1 MILRD
6 PSGARPQMTAF
17 PAPATA
23 PYAQNRDPSGGRAAE
38 RLLIHCARTL
48 AGLTFAMLM
57 IAMPVVSHAV
67 HPGLG
72 MLLAVGLATAVAIR
86 MPHISV
92 MAIIT
97 AFLFQNFFVS
107 IMADFV
113 RSEDDFDMIRA
124 YNFLIL
130 AVTWV
135 VAAVRYL
142 LEWRSYDRT
151 LMPYI
156 QLSTGMMVIIGVYFL
171 IGFAFNG
178 IQAII
183 YLRNIVTPLLLFQI
197 CLTLF
202 AAHSVRLGPM
212 LTALST
218 LTVLCGFVE
227 FAARETW
234 LSFTNGYAY
243 WELASGPNW
252 ATLSYDKMAAETG
265 IVTVSLI
272 DSFQIAFFNSPL
284 FAEFTSTVTRLFGPN
299 MHSISFAYALS
310 FFFIFALFRGRWVQ
324 AFPLFIL
331 LFLCSAKGP
340 LLMTALVVAAWTAFR
355 LFGAGFAFLCMA
367 AALSIYAVLG
377 VVLGLQIGDYHV
389 LGLMAAIFEFVRN
402 PIGHGIG
409 TGGNLSPL
417 FNTII
422 WTEAQAAGRTPF
434 PVESS
439 VGVMMYQL
447 GVFAFAIICGYMW
460 IAWRVLRV
468 ARLTGNNLQ
477 AAIAFA
483 VMGVAGNG
491 IFQEEA
497 FFAPLALA
505 LFMGFAGMILGAS
518 VRSGAESQLNRE
530 TARQ

>member
-1 MILRD
+1 
-6 PSGARPQMTAF
+6 MTAF

-23 PYAQNRDPSGGRAAE
+23 PYAQNRDRSGLHAAE
-38 RLLIHCARTL
+38 RLMMHCARTL
-48 AGLTFAMLM
+48 AGVAFAMMM

-72 MLLAVGLATAVAIR
+72 MLLAVALATVVAIR

-92 MAIIT
+92 IAIIT

-113 RSEDDFDMIRA
+113 RNEDDFDIIRA

-135 VAAVRYL
+135 VVAVRFL
-142 LEWRSYDRT
+142 LDWRAHDRL

-156 QLSTGMMVIIGVYFL
+156 QLSTGLMVIIGVYFV

-202 AAHSVRLGPM
+202 AAHSVRIGPM
-212 LTALST
+212 LATLSM
-218 LTVLCGFVE
+218 LTVACGFME
-227 FAARETW
+227 SAAREPW
-234 LSFTNGYAY
+234 LALTNGYAY
-243 WELASGPNW
+243 WDLASGPNW
-252 ATLSYDKMAAETG
+252 ATLYYDKLATETG
-265 IVTVSLI
+265 AVTVSLI
-272 DSFQIAFFNSPL
+272 DSFEISFFNSPL
-284 FAEFTSTVTRLFGPN
+284 FSGLASTVTRLFGPN
-299 MHSISFAYALS
+299 MHSISFAYALA
-310 FFFIFALFRGRWVQ
+310 FFFIFAFFRGRWVQ
-324 AFPLFIL
+324 AALLLVL

-340 LLMTALVVAAWTAFR
+340 LLMTALVVAAWFAFR

-367 AALSIYAVLG
+367 AALSLYAVTG
-377 VVLGLQIGDYHV
+377 VILGLRIGDYHV
-389 LGLMAAIFEFVRN
+389 LGLMSAIHEFFRN
-402 PIGHGIG
+402 PIGYGIG
-409 TGGNLSPL
+409 KGGNLSPL
-417 FNTII
+417 FNTIV
-422 WTEAQAAGRTPF
+422 WTDAQAAGRTAF

-439 VGVMMYQL
+439 VGVLMYQL
-447 GVFAFAIICGYMW
+447 GVFAFAIIGGYMW
-460 IAWRVLRV
+460 LAWRVLRV

-477 AAIAFA
+477 AAMAFA
-483 VMGVAGNG
+483 VMGTVANG

-505 LFMGFAGMILGAS
+505 LFLGFAGMILGAS
-518 VRSGAESQLNRE
+518 VRSGTERQIALH